1 MVTDTINIVL
11 QLFLVVGGGV
21 MVALLAI
28 LLIILAGALG
38 AWLAI
43 QISAV
48 RDPSSEKR

>member
-1 MVTDTINIVL
+1 MLIDSIKIVL

-28 LLIILAGALG
+28 LLIMLVGALG

-43 QISAV
+43 LISSV
-48 RDPSSEKR
+48 RNPSGEKK